1 MAEIGL
7 SKILRALYNKLK
19 YQKLENNQI
28 RGVYE
33 CLKRYYSRRI
43 FQNMQKRPSTA
54 LVRFSV
60 QKKWFFCMWLMPH
73 ILQSGAWLRVPISKM
88 PGFAL
93 RSRKSDSIILGL
105 KVKAKLDVIME
116 GDVAG
121 AILETANKEKVS
133 LVIMGAHGKSLIE
146 SILLGSVATNVL
158 RYGKAH
164 VLIMRFKMEGEK
176 FEKFRPRIFSK
187 VLFPTD
193 FSEPAREALLI
204 VKNLEGIE
212 EIVLVHVVDRG
223 ETQEEIDANVRES
236 KKKLEDTAAELCRA
250 GLKMKVHLRVG
261 SPPDEINSV
270 AEGENVSL
278 IAMSTRGMGVFRE
291 LLLGG
296 TARDAWSGIQKDP
309 SWL

>member
-1 MAEIGL
+1 MFEKVLFPTDFSEYAEKTLDCIGEIL
-7 SKILRALYNKLK
+7 GTKEVVLLHVVDATHPSKRGLAQGPHIENARIR
-19 YQKLENNQI
+19 LE
-28 RGVYE
+28 E
-33 CLKRYYSRRI
+33 
-43 FQNMQKRPSTA
+43 
-54 LVRFSV
+54 
-60 QKKWFFCMWLMPH
+60 QKKRL
-73 ILQSGAWLRVPISKM
+73 
-88 PGFAL
+88 
-93 RSRKSDSIILGL
+93 DNLGL

-236 KKKLEDTAAELCRA
+236 KKKLEDTAAELGRA
-250 GLKMKVHLRVG
+250 GLKMKVHLHVG

-296 TARDAWSGIQKDP
+296 TARDVVRHTKRPVLAVRAKVRVQPFASRPPKKSRKVG
-309 SWL
+309 